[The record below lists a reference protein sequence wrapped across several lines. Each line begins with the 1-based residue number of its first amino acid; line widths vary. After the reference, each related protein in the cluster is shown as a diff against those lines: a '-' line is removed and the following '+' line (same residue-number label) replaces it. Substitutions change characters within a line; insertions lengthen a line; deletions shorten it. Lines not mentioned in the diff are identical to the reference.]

1 MEENKK
7 FEQYPSNRR
16 AWYAV
21 VVLTIAYIVSFL
33 DRQLLALVVED
44 VKADLVLTDTQVS
57 LLLGFA
63 FALFYTTMGIPIG
76 RLADKKSR
84 KTIIGIGTVSYT
96 HLTLPTILLV

>member
-1 MEENKK
+1 MEKNKN

-57 LLLGFA
+57 
-63 FALFYTTMGIPIG
+63 
-76 RLADKKSR
+76 
-84 KTIIGIGTVSYT
+84 
-96 HLTLPTILLV
+96 